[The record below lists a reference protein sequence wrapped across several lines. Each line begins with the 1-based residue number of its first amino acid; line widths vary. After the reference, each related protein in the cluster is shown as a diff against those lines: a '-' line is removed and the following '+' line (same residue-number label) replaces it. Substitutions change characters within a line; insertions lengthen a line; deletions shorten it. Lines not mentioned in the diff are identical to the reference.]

1 MLWIA
6 ILVLAVLV
14 LLVGIWF
21 LQRYYA
27 KSTLD
32 SALVR
37 TGLGGRRVV
46 IDGGCV
52 ALPILHRVQ
61 RVSMGALNFRIAR
74 TGRDAVLTRDQ
85 MRADLSFDCELRV
98 SPT

>member
-1 MLWIA
+1 MLWIVL
-6 ILVLAVLV
+6 LVLAALI

-27 KSTLD
+27 KATLD

-46 IDGGCV
+46 IDGGCL
-52 ALPILHRVQ
+52 ALPILHKVQ
-61 RVSMGALNFRIAR
+61 RVSMGALRAIMGTRNSCVGAR
-74 TGRDAVLTRDQ
+74 D
-85 MRADLSFDCELRV
+85 
-98 SPT
+98 